1 MRPLQSSGVAE
12 VVGCSLSGDGRES
25 PAQLLELA
33 LPGMELGLG
42 WFCASPELPRLERE
56 CLGPPNE
63 MGELRTSAFR
73 LGRAEG
79 RSGLHARSRAPLAT
93 DGHCSVAMLKA

>member
-1 MRPLQSSGVAE
+1 MPPPWSCGLAE
-12 VVGCSLSGDGRES
+12 VVGRGSSGGRES

-33 LPGMELGLG
+33 LLGVELGLG
-42 WFCASPELPRLERE
+42 WFCASPELPQLERE
-56 CLGPPNE
+56 CLEPPNE
-63 MGELRTSAFR
+63 LGELRTSVFR

-79 RSGLHARSRAPLAT
+79 RSGLHAWSRAPLTT

>member
-1 MRPLQSSGVAE
+1 MAANRQRSCSSSRSLAWSSG
-12 VVGCSLSGDGRES
+12 
-25 PAQLLELA
+25 P
-33 LPGMELGLG
+33 G
-42 WFCASPELPRLERE
+42 WFCASPELPQLERE

-79 RSGLHARSRAPLAT
+79 RSGLHARSRAPLPT